1 MGARLLDQAAARA
14 TGTDAAKLKKGA
26 ASLRARGDLQARGQ
40 LALDPELAAAA
51 ARRPDRR
58 FATRHDIE
66 FRVRAERPRA
76 RYSTWYEMFPRSTA
90 ANPGQH
96 GTFADLERRLAYVA
110 EMGFDVLYLPPIHPI
125 GLAFRKGPNNTLT
138 AGPADV
144 GSPWAI
150 GADTGGHTAIH
161 PALGTFEDF
170 ERLRQAAE
178 RRGIELA
185 LDLAYQ
191 CSPDHPWVK
200 EHPEWFRHRPD
211 GSIQYA
217 ENPPKKYQDIYPI
230 DFESEDWPALWEGL
244 KQVVLFWCGKGIRV
258 FRVDNPHTKAFAFWE
273 WMIAEVQS
281 AYPDAIFLSEAFTR
295 PKVMYRLA
303 KLGFSQSYTYFSWR
317 NTRQEL
323 VDYFTEITGPM
334 VRQFFRANLWPN
346 TPDILTEY
354 LQMGGRPAFQL
365 RVILAATLGANYGI
379 YGPAYELGEHQPR
392 LAGSEEYLDSEK
404 YQIRRWD
411 LESPASVRPLIT
423 RLNRARRENPAL
435 QADEGLTFHLVDNP
449 LLLCYSKTSEDR
461 TNTVL
466 TVVNLDLQH
475 RQSGWVHLDLEAMGL
490 EEGQAFQVHDE
501 LSGSRYLWQGP
512 ANFVELDPASMPA
525 HLFRIRL
532 QVRSE
537 RDFDYY
543 L

>member
-1 MGARLLDQAAARA
+1 
-14 TGTDAAKLKKGA
+14 
-26 ASLRARGDLQARGQ
+26 
-40 LALDPELAAAA
+40 
-51 ARRPDRR
+51 
-58 FATRHDIE
+58 
-66 FRVRAERPRA
+66 
-76 RYSTWYEMFPRSTA
+76 
-90 ANPGQH
+90 
-96 GTFADLERRLAYVA
+96 
-110 EMGFDVLYLPPIHPI
+110 
-125 GLAFRKGPNNTLT
+125 
-138 AGPADV
+138 
-144 GSPWAI
+144 
-150 GADTGGHTAIH
+150 
-161 PALGTFEDF
+161 
-170 ERLRQAAE
+170 
-178 RRGIELA
+178 
-185 LDLAYQ
+185 
-191 CSPDHPWVK
+191 
-200 EHPEWFRHRPD
+200 
-211 GSIQYA
+211 
-217 ENPPKKYQDIYPI
+217 
-230 DFESEDWPALWEGL
+230 
-244 KQVVLFWCGKGIRV
+244 
-258 FRVDNPHTKAFAFWE
+258 
-273 WMIAEVQS
+273 
-281 AYPDAIFLSEAFTR
+281 
-295 PKVMYRLA
+295 
-303 KLGFSQSYTYFSWR
+303 
-317 NTRQEL
+317 
-323 VDYFTEITGPM
+323 
-334 VRQFFRANLWPN
+334 
-346 TPDILTEY
+346 
-354 LQMGGRPAFQL
+354 
-365 RVILAATLGANYGI
+365 
-379 YGPAYELGEHQPR
+379 